1 MIHNNEAQTQQ
12 SYPSFPHA
20 KVLNWPQQQSER
32 CKASLIS
39 QVVFAL
45 ANIQGKFF
53 FRCRLCVAAWFS
65 LIFLCSLDFRGSFHV
80 YIDSL

>member
-45 ANIQGKFF
+45 AVTFK
-53 FRCRLCVAAWFS
+53 VS
-65 LIFLCSLDFRGSFHV
+65 SFLGAVCASQLDFP
-80 YIDSL
+80 